1 MMRFCQLR
9 LLAEPQHLLMAIDDG
24 GGHGRTQRRRKYF
37 RRRQV
42 EAHDLRQNLD
52 LYFEGTNRRP
62 AARSAVGLDREESA
76 ESKIIDP
83 RIKSDYSAKFLSSC
97 RHCRIVITFSARLCA
112 AVKVTIVRYF
122 VSGHTRL
129 FHSSARLQCH

>member
-52 LYFEGTNRRP
+52 PYFEGPTP
-62 AARSAVGLDREESA
+62 WAFRSLAPDRHDVE
-76 ESKIIDP
+76 D
-83 RIKSDYSAKFLSSC
+83 
-97 RHCRIVITFSARLCA
+97 
-112 AVKVTIVRYF
+112 
-122 VSGHTRL
+122 
-129 FHSSARLQCH
+129 

>member
-1 MMRFCQLR
+1 
-9 LLAEPQHLLMAIDDG
+9 MAIDDG
-24 GGHGRTQRRRKYF
+24 GEHGRTQRRRKYF

-76 ESKIIDP
+76 NPKLLTP
-83 RIKSDYSAKFLSSC
+83 AL
-97 RHCRIVITFSARLCA
+97 
-112 AVKVTIVRYF
+112 
-122 VSGHTRL
+122 
-129 FHSSARLQCH
+129 

>member
-1 MMRFCQLR
+1 MRFCQLR

-24 GGHGRTQRRRKYF
+24 GEHGRTQRRRKYF

-83 RIKSDYSAKFLSSC
+83 RIKSDYSAKFLSNC
-97 RHCRIVITFSARLCA
+97 RRCRIVITFSLS
-112 AVKVTIVRYF
+112 KYLSHIVDECPGQDIYLPWYR
-122 VSGHTRL
+122 HHLRW
-129 FHSSARLQCH
+129 